1 MISPTSSDLLPSNDS
16 VASGASAL
24 YRIGLW
30 TLNTHTNQLLQDDR
44 VVELEHR
51 LTSLLVFLLQNKDR
65 VLTKEEMLKAVW
77 PKKVVNDDSVAVA
90 ISQLREALDD
100 NPRTPTYIK
109 TIPGIGYQF
118 ILQQELESPV
128 AETSQTFEPLS
139 QTVAR
144 SRHLIYALLAIL
156 VLTAA
161 FLGYVRFS
169 AVNLNS
175 VSPNSVNEV
184 VTMPAPKLDIYAQAT
199 QYLAS
204 FNPDDLR
211 NAVKLFKQEIEKNP
225 AHGQA
230 YLGLA
235 EAKIKLLKEQVSDS
249 DSYAEIIALLYK
261 SLELDSTLA
270 RAHMWL
276 GELMFAR
283 GDNLLEVDGHFNA
296 GIAAAPKD
304 DELRYRYAHYLL
316 IQKRFAHARAQIN
329 AARTINPLNYSMANM
344 VWFYLLA
351 GDNERALQEL
361 RRIESTD
368 GSDRAFR
375 VAEQNVYYNIGNEQK
390 TYENMQWFFK
400 EAGFDQEKI
409 ARLNQTFAEGGL
421 AAVYQWLLDNKEMA
435 DLGQYT
441 PPIAWA
447 RYAVAAGQKKLAL
460 DYLEQAFAEHQAHSN
475 CTLVDPRYAPLH
487 NDARFQTLMEK
498 FTFPAFNP

>member
-1 MISPTSSDLLPSNDS
+1 MISPTSSDLMPSNDS
-16 VASGASAL
+16 AAPGASAL

-44 VVELEHR
+44 VVELEYR
-51 LTSLLVFLLQNKDR
+51 LTNLLVFLLQNKDR
-65 VLTKEEMLKAVW
+65 VLAKDEILKAVW
-77 PKKVVNDDSVAVA
+77 QKKVVNDDSVAVA
-90 ISQLREALDD
+90 ISQLRKALDD

-118 ILQQELESPV
+118 ILQHEQETTV
-128 AETSQTFEPLS
+128 AEASLPFEPLS
-139 QTVAR
+139 QTEAR

-156 VLTAA
+156 VITAA
-161 FLGYVRFS
+161 FLGYARFS
-169 AVNLNS
+169 AVN
-175 VSPNSVNEV
+175 PNSVNRA
-184 VTMPAPKLDIYAQAT
+184 VTLPVSKLDIYAQAT

-204 FNPDDLR
+204 FNPDNLR
-211 NAVKLFKQEIEKNP
+211 SAVKLFKQEIEKNP
-225 AHGQA
+225 AHGEA

-249 DSYAEIIALLYK
+249 DSYAEIVALLQK
-261 SLELDSTLA
+261 ALELDPTLA

-276 GELMFAR
+276 GELMFAH

-361 RRIESTD
+361 HRLESTD
-368 GSDRAFR
+368 GGDRAFR
-375 VAEQNVYYNIGNEQK
+375 IAEQNVYYNIGNEQK

-400 EAGFDQEKI
+400 EAGFDQKKI
-409 ARLNQTFAEGGL
+409 ARLDQAFAAGGL
-421 AAVYQWLLDNKEMA
+421 AAVYQWLLDHKEMA

>member
-1 MISPTSSDLLPSNDS
+1 MISPTNSDLTPSNDANS
-16 VASGASAL
+16 QGAGAL
-24 YRIGLW
+24 YRIGVW
-30 TLNTHTNQLLQDDR
+30 MLNTHTNQLLQADR
-44 VVELEHR
+44 VVELEYR
-51 LTSLLVFLLQNKDR
+51 LTNLLVFLLQNKDR
-65 VLTKEEMLKAVW
+65 VLTKDEILKAVW
-77 PKKVVNDDSVAVA
+77 QKKVVNDDSVAVA
-90 ISQLREALDD
+90 ISQLRKALDD

-118 ILQQELESPV
+118 ILQQELEASVVEASLPVESPAPTAV
-128 AETSQTFEPLS
+128 RPS
-139 QTVAR
+139 
-144 SRHLIYALLAIL
+144 HLISALLAIL
-156 VLTAA
+156 LIAA
-161 FLGYVRFS
+161 AYIGYLRFG
-169 AVNLNS
+169 
-175 VSPNSVNEV
+175 SVNTNPLNAKPPEV
-184 VTMPAPKLDIYAQAT
+184 AATTSYTQAAQR
-199 QYLAS
+199 LAS
-204 FNPDDLR
+204 LNPDDLR
-211 NAVKLFKQEIEKNP
+211 TAVKLFKQEIEKNP

-249 DSYAEIIALLYK
+249 DSYAEIVALLNK
-261 SLELDSTLA
+261 ALALDPTLA

-276 GELMFAR
+276 GELMFAH

-316 IQKRFAHARAQIN
+316 IQKRFAHARVQIN
-329 AARTINPLNYSMANM
+329 AARTINPLNYSMVNM

-361 RRIESTD
+361 NRIESTED
-368 GSDRAFR
+368 GDRAFR
-375 VAEQNVYYNIGNEQK
+375 VAEQNVYYNLGNEQK

-400 EAGFDQEKI
+400 EAGFDQQKI
-409 ARLNQTFAEGGL
+409 DRLNQTFAEGGL
-421 AAVYQWLLDNKEMA
+421 AAVYKWLLDHKETA

-447 RYAVAAGQKKLAL
+447 RYAVAAGQQKLAL

-487 NDARFQTLMEK
+487 NDARFQTLMGK
-498 FTFPAFNP
+498 FTFPVFNP

>member
-1 MISPTSSDLLPSNDS
+1 
-16 VASGASAL
+16 
-24 YRIGLW
+24 
-30 TLNTHTNQLLQDDR
+30 
-44 VVELEHR
+44 
-51 LTSLLVFLLQNKDR
+51 
-65 VLTKEEMLKAVW
+65 
-77 PKKVVNDDSVAVA
+77 
-90 ISQLREALDD
+90 
-100 NPRTPTYIK
+100 
-109 TIPGIGYQF
+109 
-118 ILQQELESPV
+118 
-128 AETSQTFEPLS
+128 
-139 QTVAR
+139 
-144 SRHLIYALLAIL
+144 
-156 VLTAA
+156 
-161 FLGYVRFS
+161 
-169 AVNLNS
+169 
-175 VSPNSVNEV
+175 
-184 VTMPAPKLDIYAQAT
+184 
-199 QYLAS
+199 LAS

-211 NAVKLFKQEIEKNP
+211 MSVKLFKQEVEKNP

-249 DSYAEIIALLYK
+249 DSYAEIVALLHK
-261 SLELDSTLA
+261 SLELDTAQA

-276 GELMFAR
+276 GELMFAH

-316 IQKRFAHARAQIN
+316 IQKRFAHARVQIN

-361 RRIESTD
+361 NRIESTE
-368 GSDRAFR
+368 GGDRAFR
-375 VAEQNVYYNIGNEQK
+375 VAQQNVYYSLGNEQK

-400 EAGFDQEKI
+400 EAGFGQQKI
-409 ARLNQTFAEGGL
+409 ARLNQAFVEGGL
-421 AAVYQWLLDNKEMA
+421 AAVYKWLLDNKETA

-447 RYAVAAGQKKLAL
+447 RYAVATGQKKLAL

-487 NDARFQTLMEK
+487 DDARFQTLMGK
-498 FTFPAFNP
+498 FTFPVFNP